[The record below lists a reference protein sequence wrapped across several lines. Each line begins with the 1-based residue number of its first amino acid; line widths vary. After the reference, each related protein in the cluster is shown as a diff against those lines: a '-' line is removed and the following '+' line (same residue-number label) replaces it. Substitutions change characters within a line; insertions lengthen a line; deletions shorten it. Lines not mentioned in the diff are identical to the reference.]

1 MASSELA
8 PTEREKKFISS
19 VSEQAADF
27 FASSFTGSDFETLIL
42 RSHLWVERQLEKIIE
57 NSVNKPNRI
66 LESRFNFSNK
76 LAVVRALVET
86 DKNKNLFLLVDSL
99 NKIRNQMA
107 HNIENDKLQ
116 VLIKKLN
123 SDIILGENNQL
134 EDESTQKLKI
144 TLAQMYGVLIAI
156 NELIVLEKEGETITF
171 VG

>member
-27 FASSFTGSDFETLIL
+27 FASSFTGSDFETL
-42 RSHLWVERQLEKIIE
+42 
-57 NSVNKPNRI
+57 I

-156 NELIVLEKEGETITF
+156 NEVIVLEKEGETITF